1 MNPSLVLLLCLS
13 PMAII
18 FIVLKLSMWITE
30 TATFR
35 AETDKLKRMQHGPYE
50 FWDEEEEDEWT
61 QKYYMN
67 ELIK

>member
-13 PMAII
+13 PMAVI
-18 FIVLKLSMWITE
+18 FIILKLSMWITE
-30 TATFR
+30 TVSFR

-61 QKYYMN
+61 
-67 ELIK
+67 

>member
-18 FIVLKLSMWITE
+18 FIILKLSMWITE
-30 TATFR
+30 TASFR

-61 QKYYMN
+61 
-67 ELIK
+67 

>member
-13 PMAII
+13 PMVII
-18 FIVLKLSMWITE
+18 FIVLKLSVWITE
-30 TATFR
+30 TASFR

-61 QKYYMN
+61 
-67 ELIK
+67 

>member
-13 PMAII
+13 PMAVI
-18 FIVLKLSMWITE
+18 FIILKLSMWITE
-30 TATFR
+30 TASFR

-61 QKYYMN
+61 
-67 ELIK
+67 

>member
-13 PMAII
+13 PMAVI
-18 FIVLKLSMWITE
+18 FVILKLSVWITE
-30 TATFR
+30 TASFR

-61 QKYYMN
+61 
-67 ELIK
+67 

>member
-13 PMAII
+13 PMAVI
-18 FIVLKLSMWITE
+18 FIILKLSIWITE
-30 TATFR
+30 TASFR

-61 QKYYMN
+61 
-67 ELIK
+67 